1 MARLSPWSRHG
12 LLLPSLLLSSP
23 MSSVP
28 LGPPSAACRAVCI
41 HDSLWADPLYSHPC
55 QPCCLRLASG
65 ASPWLMGPHSEPPP
79 AHTLA
84 RGTRGPRWGHK
95 SGGLPSR
102 QDINGACAL
111 QTCSLGQAGAGLCEL
126 CLPASACRA
135 PLPLLL
141 GSCLRHPAPPHLSY
155 LGHSILNFQVH
166 SDSGVHLV
174 GCFSGTRTLRDGGVV
189 SATTHRPLLWGGRP
203 GGCPTT
209 GSAW

>member
-1 MARLSPWSRHG
+1 MSPWSRHG
-12 LLLPSLLLSSP
+12 LPLPPLLLSSP
-23 MSSVP
+23 TSSVP

-41 HDSLWADPLYSHPC
+41 HDSSWADPLYSHPC
-55 QPCCLRLASG
+55 QPCRLGLASG

-95 SGGLPSR
+95 SRWPPLK
-102 QDINGACAL
+102 
-111 QTCSLGQAGAGLCEL
+111 AGHQWCMCVADLLFGPGWGRLCEL
-126 CLPASACRA
+126 CLPPSACRA

-141 GSCLRHPAPPHLSY
+141 GSCLRHPPPPHLSY

-166 SDSGVHLV
+166 SDSGVHSV